1 MNDSGEGEE
10 GDDEN
15 KREYQ
20 RGKEGD
26 TKLTL
31 RTLTLTLTLTLTPNM

>member
-1 MNDSGEGEE
+1 MNEWGEGEE
-10 GDDEN
+10 GDE
-15 KREYQ
+15 REYQ